1 MKNLIINLL
10 LKSAAGINDKKGG
23 ENFLDQIQYLQDENE
38 QAAATISYLK
48 VFFKNCLCFQ
58 IWLIIL
64 FFIISLN
71 KYVILM
77 ILIWFNI

>member
-1 MKNLIINLL
+1 LKNLIINLL

-48 VFFKNCLCFQ
+48 VFFKN
-58 IWLIIL
+58 
-64 FFIISLN
+64 
-71 KYVILM
+71 
-77 ILIWFNI
+77 